1 MQSQESS
8 SFQIEEESKEDE
20 ERLMHEIMTGV
31 KKAPRRKFTI
41 KLMLCQAMNKLMLFA
56 KKRGTFSEHHPL
68 LGDFDY
74 KEIIYPALL
83 DLFNRQIV
91 EIFNQFRMQ
100 QNVYDTAQELKDQCS
115 LVCNLMELLKIFRDV
130 GDSSNLEREIVFRS
144 NYLVILYSYIE
155 AEYEGFRYNLTVRAL
170 DKIKSDESILS
181 LFLSILKQRI
191 FIMDDLEFM
200 GQKAVLKSAFLT
212 IDQIKNISE
221 IFNHIGY
228 TVFQNE

>member
-1 MQSQESS
+1 M
-8 SFQIEEESKEDE
+8 IEEETKEGE

-41 KLMLCQAMNKLMLFA
+41 KLMSCYAMNKLMLFA
-56 KKRGTFSEHHPL
+56 KKRGNFGGLEHPL
-68 LGDFDY
+68 LGEFNY

-83 DLFNRQIV
+83 NLFDSQIV
-91 EIFNQFRMQ
+91 EIFNSSRME
-100 QNVYDTAQELKDQCS
+100 QNVVFNSAQELKDQCS
-115 LVCNLMELLKIFRDV
+115 LVCNLMELLKLFREV
-130 GDSSNLEREIVFRS
+130 GDCSNLEREIVFRS
-144 NYLVILYSYIE
+144 EYLMILYSYIE
-155 AEYEGFRYNLTVRAL
+155 TEYEGFRFNNTVRPL

-212 IDQIKNISE
+212 ID
-221 IFNHIGY
+221 
-228 TVFQNE
+228 